1 MRIAV
6 VGLGAVGA
14 AALYH
19 LAKQGIETVGY
30 EQFEVGHTRGS
41 SHGASRIYRLTY
53 ADPTYT
59 QMMTEALPLWQT
71 LQAEAGEELMVPC
84 GVLWIGSEDDA
95 ELNAIRATLQQAG
108 VPYEWLTP
116 EAVQARF
123 PAFRLQ
129 PSERALFQAEGGF
142 LRADACVRACVRLA
156 RHYGAQVWEHAR
168 LRGWRAENDGI
179 VLELESGHVERF
191 DGVVL
196 TIGSWLPKW
205 VSEVAPQL
213 RVTRQVYAYFPIQD
227 APNLFAP
234 ERHPVWIE
242 ATTHFYGFPSDGVQ
256 SGVKIAQHKLGE
268 PHDPDTIARAPD
280 ERDLA
285 PLQQVIAR
293 RFPNLG
299 EEALSAHTCLYTST
313 PDERFL
319 IQPLADEPRIWYAS
333 ACSGH
338 GFKFAILNGKRV
350 AEGVLEVL
358 QKPS

>member
-1 MRIAV
+1 MRVAV

-19 LAKQGIETVGY
+19 LAKQGIEAVGY

-59 QMMTEALPLWQT
+59 QMMKEALPLWQT
-71 LQAEAGEELMVPC
+71 LQAEAGEELIVPC
-84 GVLWIGSEDDA
+84 GVLWIGAEDDA
-95 ELNAIRATLQQAG
+95 ELNAIRTTLQQAG
-108 VPYEWLTP
+108 VSYEWLTP

-123 PAFRLQ
+123 PAFRLH

-156 RHYGAQVWEHAR
+156 QRYGAQVHAPMR
-168 LRGWRAENDGI
+168 LHGWRSESNGI
-179 VLELESGHVERF
+179 VLEFKSGHAERF

-196 TIGSWLPKW
+196 TLGGWLPKW

-213 RVTRQVYAYFPIQD
+213 RVTRQVYAYFPIRGE
-227 APNLFAP
+227 PSHFMP

-242 ATTHFYGFPSDGVQ
+242 ATAHFYGFPHEGVQ
-256 SGVKIAQHKLGE
+256 PGVKIAQHKPGE
-268 PHDPDTIARAPD
+268 PHDPDMVARAPD

-285 PLQQVIAR
+285 PLQQAIAR
-293 RFPNLG
+293 RFPDLG
-299 EEALSAHTCLYTST
+299 TEALSAHTCLYTST
-313 PDERFL
+313 PDERFV
-319 IQPLADEPRIWYAS
+319 IQPLAGEPRTWYAS

-350 AEGVLEVL
+350 AEGVIATIL
-358 QKPS
+358 KPS